1 MLFFT
6 ISNIIMFTEEEI
18 LTRPKWKRIDSR
30 TTFFCNHV
38 LQVEVPS
45 DLEPAS
51 LMLSLSR
58 NSVRVP
64 WKLCKPF
71 RSGRDTI
78 YLCAHSGQLDLATK
92 ATCILNT
99 VTFQYPW
106 GLLVSVPQSTGLP
119 RLPDLTCKITIF
131 ACHLSTSSWVAWR
144 TQRDN
149 SSVSGSS
156 LE

>member
-1 MLFFT
+1 MLCFI

-30 TTFFCNHV
+30 ITFFCNHV
-38 LQVEVPS
+38 LQVEAPS
-45 DLEPAS
+45 DLEPVS

-64 WKLCKPF
+64 WKSCKPF

-92 ATCILNT
+92 ATSILD
-99 VTFQYPW
+99 TFQYLW
-106 GLLVSVPQSTGLP
+106 GLLVSIPQSTGLL

-149 SSVSGSS
+149 SSVSSSS
-156 LE
+156 LG